1 MLTFQDETYVS
12 VTADVK
18 LGKGVKLSKFINL
31 YGCEIG
37 DDTKIGAFVE
47 VQKNATIGRRCKIS
61 SHTFVCEGVTIEDEV
76 FIGHGVMFVN
86 DTFPRATTAG
96 QLQTERDWK
105 VERTLVKAGASI
117 GTGATI
123 LANVVVGE
131 GAMVGAGAV
140 VTKDVPPYT
149 IVAGSPARVLRRLTP
164 DSRSA
169 E

>member
-1 MLTFQDETYVS
+1 
-12 VTADVK
+12 
-18 LGKGVKLSKFINL
+18 
-31 YGCEIG
+31 
-37 DDTKIGAFVE
+37 
-47 VQKNATIGRRCKIS
+47 
-61 SHTFVCEGVTIEDEV
+61 
-76 FIGHGVMFVN
+76 MFVN

-164 DSRSA
+164 DSRST

>member
-1 MLTFQDETYVS
+1 MLTFQDEAYVS
-12 VTADVK
+12 ITADVK

-164 DSRSA
+164 DSRST